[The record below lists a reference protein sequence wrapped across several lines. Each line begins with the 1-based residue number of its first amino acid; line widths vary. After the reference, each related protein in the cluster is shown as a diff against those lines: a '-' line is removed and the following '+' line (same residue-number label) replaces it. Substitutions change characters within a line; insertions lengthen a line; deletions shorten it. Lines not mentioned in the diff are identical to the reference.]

1 MKKEVYRKYKKEMEM
16 EMEMKAR
23 AINFYNDNFYIL
35 LNKKV

>member
-16 EMEMKAR
+16 EMKAT

>member
-1 MKKEVYRKYKKEMEM
+1 MKKEVYQKYKKEMEM

-35 LNKKV
+35 P

>member
-1 MKKEVYRKYKKEMEM
+1 MKKEVYQKYKKEMEMEM

-35 LNKKV
+35 P

>member
-1 MKKEVYRKYKKEMEM
+1 MKKEVYRKHKKGMEMEM

-35 LNKKV
+35 P

>member
-1 MKKEVYRKYKKEMEM
+1 MKKEVYRKYKKETEM

-35 LNKKV
+35 P